1 MNGKQLRKILNLFGR
16 NGTKQVIGLLL
27 MMLLI
32 SVLVTLG
39 VGAIPAFIIMIGN
52 PEKIAAMPVI
62 GPFLREHHI
71 LESGKLLLW
80 GSGFLLGLFIVKNV
94 IISIFTYFRIR
105 FVFRQQYLL
114 ELRLFK
120 AYMNLPYNHYMQRNT
135 SELLRNITQEVNIIT
150 SQLMIPMI
158 QFFSDL
164 ITVLFILIMLLTVEP
179 IITVITF
186 FTLGLSTYLFMWYTS
201 KKMKRYGTYA
211 QEYRSDKIKAVNEGL
226 GAFKDAFI
234 LQRQEYFVKKL
245 TKSSR
250 RTAVMETNR
259 NTINFLPSPFIE
271 TVAVSSMLMIAV
283 ILYFQ
288 NRNIQDIIPV
298 LSLFG
303 AASIKLMP
311 SVRDIAK
318 AYSNF
323 KYNISVVDVVHDEIV
338 DLEKIARPVS
348 DGDVLPFRKS
358 IQVKNIAFSYP
369 NQKKAAIEKISLEIP
384 FGATVGFVGPSG
396 SGKTTIVDLILGLL
410 KPESGKIVV
419 DGKDILEHAPAW
431 QRNVGYIPQTIYLID
446 DTIKRNIAFGMD
458 DHEIDEER
466 LQSALDKSQLSDFI
480 KTLPD
485 GVETIVGE
493 RGTRLSGGQRQ
504 RIGIARAL
512 YNNPTVLV
520 LDEAT
525 SALDN
530 LTEKNVMESLDHLKG
545 SITIIMIAHRL
556 STVRNC
562 DKLFM
567 FKAGRLIG
575 EGSYEDLA
583 EHNQEFR
590 KLTLVGEV

>member
-1 MNGKQLRKILNLFGR
+1 MNAQQLKKILNLFGE
-16 NGTKQVIGLLL
+16 NGKKQVVSLLL

-39 VGAIPAFIIMIGN
+39 VGAIPAFIILIGN
-52 PEKIAAMPVI
+52 PQKIASVPYV
-62 GPFLREHHI
+62 GDFLKEHGI

-80 GSGFLLGLFIVKNV
+80 GSGFLLGLFIVKNL
-94 IISIFTYFRIR
+94 IISVFTYFRIR

-120 AYMNLPYNHYMQRNT
+120 AYMNLPYHVYMQRN
-135 SELLRNITQEVNIIT
+135 SSDLLRNITQEVTIIT
-150 SQLMIPMI
+150 NQLMIPMI
-158 QFFSDL
+158 AFFSDL
-164 ITVLFILIMLLTVEP
+164 ITVLFILIMLLTIEP
-179 IITVITF
+179 TITIITF
-186 FTLGLSTYLFMWYTS
+186 FTLGLSTYLFIWFTS
-201 KKMKRYGTYA
+201 KKMKKYGALA
-211 QEYRSDKIKAVNEGL
+211 QDYRSEKIKAVNEGL

-234 LQRQEYFVKKL
+234 LQKQQYFVEKL
-245 TKSSR
+245 RSSSR
-250 RTAVMETNR
+250 KTAVMETNR

-271 TVAVSSMLMIAV
+271 TVAVSSMLLIAV

-288 NRNIQDIIPV
+288 NRDVQSIIPV

-323 KYNISVVDVVHDEIV
+323 KYNVSVVDVVHDEIV
-338 DLEKIARPVS
+338 EMERIARPIS
-348 DGDVLPFRKS
+348 DEKALPFNN
-358 IQVKNIAFSYP
+358 NILVRNVSFNYP
-369 NQKKAAIEKISLEIP
+369 NQTKPAIENINLDIP

-396 SGKTTIVDLILGLL
+396 SGKTTIVDLILGLI
-410 KPESGKIVV
+410 KPATGKVTV
-419 DGKDILEHAPAW
+419 DGKDISAYAPQW
-431 QRNVGYIPQTIYLID
+431 QKNVGYIPQSIYLID
-446 DTIKRNIAFGMD
+446 DSIKRNIAFGIPTK
-458 DHEIDEER
+458 EIDEKKLNAAIEK
-466 LQSALDKSQLSDFI
+466 AQLTEFVQN
-480 KTLPD
+480 LPD
-485 GVETIVGE
+485 GVESVVGE

-512 YNNPTVLV
+512 YNDPKVLF

-530 LTEKNVMESLDHLKG
+530 LTEKQVMESLDHLKG

-562 DKLFM
+562 DKLYM
-567 FKAGRLIG
+567 FKAGKLIG
-575 EGSYEDLA
+575 DGTYNELA

-590 KLTLVGEV
+590 KLTLVS

>member
-1 MNGKQLRKILNLFGR
+1 MNGKQLRKILNLFGK
-16 NGTKQVIGLLL
+16 NGTKQVVILLL

-52 PEKIAAMPVI
+52 PAKMATFPVI

-80 GSGFLLGLFIVKNV
+80 GSGFLLGLFIVKNI

-120 AYMNLPYNHYMQRNT
+120 AYMNLPYHSYMQRNS

-164 ITVLFILIMLLTVEP
+164 ITVVFILIMLLTVEP

-186 FTLGLSTYLFMWYTS
+186 FTLGISTYLFIWFTG
-201 KKMKRYGTYA
+201 KKMKVYGNYA
-211 QEYRSDKIKAVNEGL
+211 QEYRSDKIKAVTEGL
-226 GAFKDAFI
+226 GSFKDATI
-234 LQRQEYFVKKL
+234 LQRQEFFVKKL
-245 TKSSR
+245 TKSAR
-250 RTAVMETNR
+250 KTALMETNK

-271 TVAVSSMLMIAV
+271 TVAVSSMLLIAV

-288 NRNIQDIIPV
+288 NRDIQDIIPV

-323 KYNISVVDVVHDEIV
+323 KYNASVVDVVHDEIV
-338 DLEKIARPVS
+338 NLEKIARPAATGESLSFKNV
-348 DGDVLPFRKS
+348 
-358 IQVKNIAFSYP
+358 IEVKNISFFYP
-369 NQKKAAIEKISLEIP
+369 NQQKAAVEKISLEIP

-396 SGKTTIVDLILGLL
+396 SGKTTIVDLILGLFQ
-410 KPESGKIVV
+410 PASGNITV
-419 DGKDILEHAPAW
+419 DGKDILNHAPEW
-431 QRNVGYIPQTIYLID
+431 QKNVGYIPQSIYLID
-446 DTIKRNIAFGMD
+446 DSIKRNIAFGMND
-458 DHEIDEER
+458 DEIDEN
-466 LQSALDKSQLSDFI
+466 LLNIALEKSQLSEFI
-480 KTLPD
+480 NTLPD
-485 GVETIVGE
+485 GVETVVGE

-512 YNNPTVLV
+512 YHNPTVLV

-530 LTEKNVMESLDHLKG
+530 LTERNVMESLDHLKG

-567 FKAGRLIG
+567 FKAGKLIG
-575 EGSYEDLA
+575 EGSYEDLV

-590 KLTLVGEV
+590 KLTLVEQA